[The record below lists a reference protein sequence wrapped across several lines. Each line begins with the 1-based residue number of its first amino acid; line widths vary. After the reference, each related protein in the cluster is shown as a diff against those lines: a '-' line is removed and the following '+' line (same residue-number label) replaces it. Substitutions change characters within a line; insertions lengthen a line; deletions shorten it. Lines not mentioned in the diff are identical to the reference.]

1 MTQLSALE
9 LAKQGDAEAIA
20 ILINRSL
27 QPKGIKAEARRLSD
41 RLDIILQSDQ
51 VPNQKA
57 LELVIRRGMLTLQID
72 AIKTIHI
79 YARRTGSEALA
90 WESEF
95 EINSLQPHQTSSP
108 VNISEPLGSESVG
121 SGALALSQTRK
132 TGGLWQDR
140 YSEDRPFLFLVPKL
154 SQIERNPQAYQDII
168 VRFSDEYGTVRC
180 LSTLTEVVQAIA
192 KSSFTFSSLATNP
205 NLRTLLD
212 TMAEL
217 SSTDDN
223 GDQIISHVS
232 VLQPG
237 QLWQNAK
244 IRIIT
249 QIVFEPDRSEADT
262 PSAAQASTKE
272 NVITLDVIET
282 PEPQSSDRDPL
293 PKDQEEETTDFKS
306 ITLDDLDIGDAL
318 KEDSENTTEDD
329 GESIIAAINNRI
341 TISDLQSD
349 LASPVIA
356 QPVISKQLKQ
366 SLLELASMMSE
377 EGTKLSAT
385 DLSEEASEVPEEE
398 LKLDSLE
405 DWDDESAIALGLD
418 DYKAT
423 ATPSLDD
430 FSW

>member
-27 QPKGIKAEARRLSD
+27 QPKGIKAEARRLGD

-79 YARRTGSEALA
+79 YARRTGSDALA

-95 EINSLQPHQTSSP
+95 EISSP
-108 VNISEPLGSESVG
+108 LNISGSLGAESVG

-132 TGGLWQDR
+132 TGELWQDR

-180 LSTLTEVVQAIA
+180 LATLTEVVQAIA

-237 QLWQNAK
+237 QLWQKAK

-249 QIVFEPDRSEADT
+249 QIVFEPDRSETD
-262 PSAAQASTKE
+262 PHSAAQASAKE
-272 NVITLDVIET
+272 HVITLDVIET
-282 PEPQSSDRDPL
+282 PESQSSDRDPL
-293 PKDQEEETTDFKS
+293 PKDREEETTDFKS

-318 KEDSENTTEDD
+318 KEDSENTNEDE

-356 QPVISKQLKQ
+356 QPVISQQLKQ

-377 EGTKLSAT
+377 EGAKSAVIE
-385 DLSEEASEVPEEE
+385 SPEES
-398 LKLDSLE
+398 LTLDSLE

-418 DYKAT
+418 DYKAN
-423 ATPSLDD
+423 AAPSLDD